1 MMHRKRN
8 RFVALLKP
16 LSVMLLLFLV
26 FGVVWLRSS
35 VVSLEYKLRKLEERK
50 AELLRDKKVL
60 VAEQANLLYIGRL
73 QNASV
78 DGTALTFP
86 DRMKVVYVAKAQD
99 KEALKASLKV
109 VGR

>member
-8 RFVALLKP
+8 RFVVLLKP
-16 LSVMLLLFLV
+16 LSVLLLLFLV

-73 QNASV
+73 QSASV
-78 DGTALTFP
+78 DGAALTFP
-86 DRMKVVYVAKAQD
+86 DRVKVVYVAKAQD
-99 KEALKASLKV
+99 KEALKASLR
-109 VGR
+109 VGGR